1 MKSRA
6 WRVVLIL
13 VAMNLLLLTFGWIWL
28 TLNWSYS
35 EGERAGYIQ
44 KLSSKGWVCKTW
56 EGEIALVTMPGA
68 IPKKFPFTVR
78 DDAVAAKINALS
90 GKRVMLSYQ
99 QHKFVPSSCF
109 GETEYFVTAVR
120 EEFDQPSVLPATP
133 QSQLQTP
140 R

>member
-1 MKSRA
+1 MNSRA
-6 WRVVLIL
+6 WRVALIL
-13 VAMNLLLLTFGWIWL
+13 VAASLLLMFVWIWF

-44 KLSSKGWVCKTW
+44 KLSTKGWLCKTW
-56 EGEIALVTMPGA
+56 EGEIAMVTMPGA
-68 IPKKFPFTVR
+68 IPEKFAFTVR
-78 DDAVAAKINALS
+78 DDAMAAKINALS
-90 GKRVMLSYQ
+90 GKRVVLSYQ

-120 EEFDQPSVLPATP
+120 EVVDQPSALPPTP
-133 QSQLQTP
+133 QGQLQTP